1 MNDQHRG
8 DTHDSRTARLQA
20 NVEKVRTRVVVAC
33 ERAGRP
39 VDEVRIIAVT
49 KYVDAADTAR
59 ILDCG
64 ILDLGESRPQLLWE
78 KAAALAGQAAGIR
91 WHMIGH
97 LQRNKVHRTLPLVSL
112 LHSLD
117 SNRLA
122 ATIAEEAAQ
131 REAPC
136 RALIEVNLTADPQRS
151 GIRLEELDAFA
162 EKVAGIRWIQVAGLM
177 GMAGKPDDPRASP
190 RRQFAELRGARDRLQ
205 RLFDGPGELSMGM
218 SSDFEEAILEGAT
231 MVRIGSVLW
240 EGLRLEA

>member
-59 ILDCG
+59 ILDSG
-64 ILDLGESRPQLLWE
+64 IQDLGESRPQLLWE
-78 KAAALAGQAAGIR
+78 KAAALAGHAAGIR

-117 SNRLA
+117 SDRLA
-122 ATIAEEAAQ
+122 ATIAEEAAR
-131 REAPC
+131 REIPC
-136 RALIEVNLTADPQRS
+136 RALIEVNLTADPRRS
-151 GIRLEELDAFA
+151 GVRLEALDAFA
-162 EKVAGIRWIQVAGLM
+162 ETVAGNRWIQLIGLM
-177 GMAGKPDDPRASP
+177 GMAGRPDDPRASP
-190 RRQFAELRGARDRLQ
+190 RQQFAELRGARDRLQ

>member
-1 MNDQHRG
+1 
-8 DTHDSRTARLQA
+8 
-20 NVEKVRTRVVVAC
+20 
-33 ERAGRP
+33 
-39 VDEVRIIAVT
+39 
-49 KYVDAADTAR
+49 
-59 ILDCG
+59 
-64 ILDLGESRPQLLWE
+64 
-78 KAAALAGQAAGIR
+78 
-91 WHMIGH
+91 MIGH

-190 RRQFAELRGARDRLQ
+190 RRLFAELRGARDRLQ